1 MYEKSLDGDD
11 LTHQFL
17 MMTIPPVIC
26 MKEDLEED
34 VAAVQGEPSFIPM
47 VRFINDHLFY
57 CLIFHHKHYKSDLSI
72 FSTTT
77 GSYNKLYKH
86 VMLSV

>member
-34 VAAVQGEPSFIPM
+34 VAPVQGEPSIIPM
-47 VRFINDHLFY
+47 VHPRSSFLLSYIRPQDSIHISN
-57 CLIFHHKHYKSDLSI
+57 HHR
-72 FSTTT
+72 
-77 GSYNKLYKH
+77 
-86 VMLSV
+86 